1 MTVGAPIVDASHT
14 AQAAGFEAGGE
25 LALQRSVRAPRQLGL
40 AVNAIGRGL
49 ARDDVHHAAHGIGA
63 IDQPGRSAQ
72 HFYLLGHLGLI
83 GVGDGM
89 TVKSG
94 VLGQSVNEHQHLR
107 HAAHSAHLHGAG
119 CSGRNAVAQQAAR
132 GDKQARHL
140 LTKGGKHRRTKV
152 GRQLFARHDAH
163 RHGLMALVGGHAA
176 ARHHSLVQD
185 DGIGLGT
192 HRQPCR
198 QQEEE
203 E

>member
-1 MTVGAPIVDASHT
+1 MAVGAPIVDASHT

-25 LALQRSVRAPRQLGL
+25 LALQRSVGAPRQLGL
-40 AVNAIGRGL
+40 TFDAVGGGL
-49 ARDDVHHAAHGIGA
+49 ARHDVHHAAHGIGA

-94 VLGQSVNEHQHLR
+94 ILRQSVNEHQHLR
-107 HAAHSAHLHGAG
+107 HAAHAAHLHGAG
-119 CSGRNAVAQQAAR
+119 CSGRNSVAQQAAR
-132 GDKQARHL
+132 GDEEAGHL
-140 LTKGGKHRRTKV
+140 LAKGGKHRRAEV

-192 HRQPCR
+192 HR
-198 QQEEE
+198 
-203 E
+203 